1 MIPALLIVRLLEQF
15 GGTEAL
21 AWLLSPLMSPL
32 GLPNEFGLVW
42 AAAILT
48 NIYTAMIVF
57 YELSSGQELSVMQV
71 STVGVMIL
79 ISHALPIE
87 GAVAKVLGV
96 PWRVTIILRV
106 AGAYLL
112 GLLCAIGFAEF
123 DLGQG
128 PATALWH
135 PIVRAIDWGGLLLG
149 QVQMLLSIFVILAAL
164 IAFLRLLRLVGL
176 EKLMSVL
183 LQPLMRIM
191 TVSRDSANVTIVGLM
206 LGLSFGAGLLIDEGR
221 SGRISKRDMRVV
233 ACFLGVCHSIIED
246 TLLILLL
253 GADVIPVLL
262 GRFVFSCLLIAL
274 IARYVYPKEIPL
286 TKL

>member
-1 MIPALLIVRLLEQF
+1 MVPALLVVRLLEQY

-42 AAAILT
+42 AAAMLT

-57 YELSSGQELSVMQV
+57 YEVSAGQDLSVMQV
-71 STVGVMIL
+71 STMGVMIL
-79 ISHALPIE
+79 IAHALPIE

-96 PWRVTIILRV
+96 PWRVTLVLRV
-106 AGAYLL
+106 AGSYLL
-112 GLLCAIGFAEF
+112 ALVCAGLFKLF
-123 DLGQG
+123 DLGTGLANSLWQPSLRATDWAGWLLEQG
-128 PATALWH
+128 
-135 PIVRAIDWGGLLLG
+135 
-149 QVQMLLSIFVILAAL
+149 QMLVSIFVILAVL

-176 EKLMSVL
+176 ERLMGVL

-233 ACFLGVCHSIIED
+233 ACFLGLCHSVIED

-253 GADVIPVLL
+253 GADIIPILI
-262 GRFVFSCLLIAL
+262 GRFVFSCLIIAF
-274 IARYVYPKEIPL
+274 IARYLYPNDQEPEL
-286 TKL
+286 R

>member
-1 MIPALLIVRLLEQF
+1 MVPALLIVRLLEQA
-15 GGTEAL
+15 GGTDAL

-96 PWRVTIILRV
+96 PWRLTIVLRIV
-106 AGAYLL
+106 GSYLL
-112 GLLCAIGFAEF
+112 GFFCVLGFATF
-123 DLGQG
+123 DLGEGVARSIWQ
-128 PATALWH
+128 PE
-135 PIVRAIDWGGLLLG
+135 VRATDWGGWLLG
-149 QVQMLLSIFVILAAL
+149 QAQMLLSIFVILAAL
-164 IAFLRLLRLVGL
+164 IAFLRLLRQVGL
-176 EKLMSVL
+176 ERLMSVL

-221 SGRISKRDMRVV
+221 SGRISKRDMQVV
-233 ACFLGVCHSIIED
+233 ACFLGLCHSIIED

-253 GADVIPVLL
+253 GADIIPILL

-274 IARYVYPKEIPL
+274 IARYVYPKDAA
-286 TKL
+286 

>member
-1 MIPALLIVRLLEQF
+1 MVPALLIVRLLEQA

-48 NIYTAMIVF
+48 NVYTAMIVF
-57 YELSSGQELSVMQV
+57 YELSSGHELSVMQV

-96 PWRVTIILRV
+96 PWRLTIVLRI
-106 AGAYLL
+106 AGSYLL
-112 GLLCAIGFAEF
+112 GFFCALGFTAF
-123 DLGQG
+123 NLGEG
-128 PATALWH
+128 AASSLWQ
-135 PIVRAIDWGGLLLG
+135 PDVRATDWGGWLLG
-149 QVQMLLSIFVILAAL
+149 QAQMLLSIFVILAAL
-164 IAFLRLLRLVGL
+164 IAFLRMLRQVGL
-176 EKLMSVL
+176 ERLMSVL

-221 SGRISKRDMRVV
+221 SGRISKRDMQVV
-233 ACFLGVCHSIIED
+233 ACFLGLCHSVIED

-253 GADVIPVLL
+253 GADIVPILF
-262 GRFVFSCLLIAL
+262 GRFVFSCLIIAL
-274 IARYVYPKEIPL
+274 IARYVYPKGAAPIES
-286 TKL
+286 